1 MKSFKVYAGEN
12 LVEDYLLRLKSSL
25 STQTPRLDN

>member
-12 LVEDYLLRLKSSL
+12 LVEDYLRLKSSL